1 MKNRS
6 FIFLVGFLLLA
17 ALITGPACATKKFVR
32 TESAATDQKIAQV
45 STEVEANQ
53 KRLAEHDEK
62 LATIGSLITKQ
73 GEDVKAVQGEIGEV
87 KTMIRGTLVM
97 KATLSNDAAKFAFDS
112 AALSP
117 EAKSILDAFVQKLVS
132 ENRGVYIEIRGY
144 TDNTGPDE
152 VNQALSEKRA
162 EAVEMYL
169 YKQYHIPL
177 YRMSAV
183 GLGPSDPIADNGTR
197 EGRAQNRRVEI
208 LVFE

>member
-6 FIFLVGFLLLA
+6 LILLVGFVLLA
-17 ALITGPACATKKFVR
+17 ALVTGPACATKKFVR
-32 TESAATDQKIAQV
+32 TESAATDQKIAAV

-53 KRLAEHDEK
+53 KRLSEHDEK

-97 KATLSNDAAKFAFDS
+97 KATLTNDAAKFAFDS
-112 AALSP
+112 AVLSP
-117 EAKSILDAFVQKLVS
+117 EAKSILDAFVQRLVT

-152 VNQALSEKRA
+152 VNQVLSQKRA
-162 EAVEMYL
+162 ESVEMYL
-169 YKQYHIPL
+169 YMQYHIPL
-177 YRMSAV
+177 YRMSVV
-183 GLGPSDPIADNGTR
+183 GLGPSDPVADNGTR

-208 LVFE
+208 LVYE